1 MPIAPRILL
10 IEDDESDFALVREML
25 TEIYG
30 RSYELDW
37 HKDDAG
43 GFGTLLEQR
52 HDVYLIDY
60 RLGGRTGLE
69 LIREATARGCVAP
82 MILLTSEHRPEVDF
96 EAMKSGAVDYL
107 IKDKVTPD
115 QLARAIRYGINQ
127 KNVEKRLAVMAQQD
141 MLTGLANRWQF
152 NQRLKEAL
160 AHAKRTETDVALFM
174 IDLDHFKEVNDS
186 LGHPIGDRLLRG
198 VAERL
203 LSNVRET
210 DTVARLSGDEFA
222 VIATHLK
229 THDATCHMASKII
242 DAFKDPFEIEGNEL
256 AIGVSIGIATLS
268 NQVDHP
274 TKLMAN
280 ADIALYQAKCNG
292 RQMYQVFDREMHD
305 KTEALRS
312 LQTGLRGALDREE
325 FVLYFQPKVH
335 SQFGTVTGAEALLR
349 WNHPERGLVSPGEI
363 VPVAEA
369 TGLIVPAGRW
379 VLRAACRQIIEWTD
393 AGLPEIPVAINV
405 SAIQFKRPG
414 LVRMI
419 AEALKDY
426 GIRPELIELEITETV
441 IMDGSTGLLEVID
454 DLHDIGVRLAIDDF
468 GTAYSSLA
476 YLAELSVDT
485 LKVDQLF
492 VKYVISSKKHAAIA
506 KTIIS
511 LGANLGLSVVAEGV
525 ETEDQLRWLRE
536 HGCDQIQGF
545 YFGRPMPGDEFV
557 KWYQNTTRR
566 LPSPIRRL
574 GDAERR
580 LVATP

>member
-10 IEDDESDFALVREML
+10 IEDDETDSALVRLML

-30 RSYELDW
+30 RSFELDW
-37 HKDDAG
+37 LTEDCAG
-43 GFGTLLEQR
+43 LNMLLEQR
-52 HDVYLIDY
+52 HDIYLIDY
-60 RLGGRTGLE
+60 RLGTGTGLD
-69 LIREATARGCVAP
+69 LIREATSRGCSAP
-82 MILLTSEHRPEVDF
+82 MILLTTEDCPEVDF

-107 IKDKVTPD
+107 IKGKVTTD

-152 NQRLKEAL
+152 NHRLKEAL

-174 IDLDHFKEVNDS
+174 IDIDHFKEVNDS

-198 VAERL
+198 VSERL

-229 THDATCHMASKII
+229 DEDASCHMASKII
-242 DAFKDPFEIEGNEL
+242 DAFKDPFHIEGNEL
-256 AIGVSIGIATLS
+256 AIGVSIGIATLAG
-268 NQVDHP
+268 QADHP
-274 TKLMAN
+274 TKMMAN
-280 ADIALYQAKCNG
+280 ADIALYQAKRNG
-292 RQMYQVFDREMHD
+292 RQMYQVFDRDMHD

-325 FVLYFQPKVH
+325 FTLYFQPKVH
-335 SQFGTVTGAEALLR
+335 AQFGSVTGAEALLR
-349 WNHPERGLVSPGEI
+349 WNHPERGIVSPAEI
-363 VPVAEA
+363 IPVAEA

-379 VLRAACRQIIEWTD
+379 ILRAACRQILEWKA
-393 AGLPEIPVAINV
+393 AGLPEIPVAVNV

-414 LVRMI
+414 LARMV
-419 AEALKDY
+419 AEAISDF
-426 GIRPELIELEITETV
+426 GIRPELLELEITETA
-441 IMDGSTGLLEVID
+441 IMDGSTGLREVMD
-454 DLHDIGVRLAIDDF
+454 DLLNIGVRLSIDDF

-476 YLAELSVDT
+476 YLAELSVHT

-492 VKYVISSKKHAAIA
+492 VKGILSSNKHAAIA

-511 LGANLGLSVVAEGV
+511 LGANLGLTVIAEGV
-525 ETEDQLRWLRE
+525 ETDEQLQWLRA
-536 HGCDQIQGF
+536 HGCDQIQGY
-545 YFGRPMPGDEFV
+545 YFSRPMPGEDFV
-557 KWYQNTTRR
+557 QWYKGRSKAI
-566 LPSPIRRL
+566 PSPIRRL
-574 GDAERR
+574 GDAAHRMA
-580 LVATP
+580 ATP